1 MAGRAVL
8 LAGPPGTGK
17 TALALAL
24 SHDIGSKVPFCPMVA
39 SEVYSAEVKKTE
51 VLMENFRRAIGLRVK
66 EVKEVYEGEIVEL
79 NPHEVDNALSGSG
92 RVVSHLSVGLKSA
105 KGIRQLKL
113 DPAIF
118 DSFKKAR
125 VAIGDVV
132 YIEAGS
138 GIVKRLGRSE
148 SFKAEYDLEAEEYVP
163 LPKGEVLKKKEIV
176 QDVTLHDLDMA
187 NARPQAG
194 SGNANDLVNLLGNL
208 QRPRR
213 TEITEKLRSEINS
226 VVNRYIESGTAELV
240 PGVLFID
247 EAHMLDLECWAFLNR
262 AVESSIAPVV
272 ILATNRGKCRVRG
285 AEDIESSHGI
295 PQDMLDR
302 LLIIRTDPYKREE
315 MQSIIAL
322 RAKTEG
328 ILLAPEA
335 LDRLAQ
341 ISQESSLR
349 YALQLLAPAS
359 IAAQLAAVSE
369 NCQVSPQDVDSA
381 SSLFIDTKR
390 STQIINDNSKGY
402 LL

>member
-17 TALALAL
+17 TALALAV
-24 SHDIGSKVPFCPMVA
+24 SHEIGSKVPFCPMVA

-51 VLMENFRRAIGLRVK
+51 ILMENFRRSIGLRVK
-66 EVKEVYEGEIVEL
+66 EMKEVYEGEVVEL
-79 NPHEVDNALSGSG
+79 SPHEIDNGLSGTG
-92 RVVSHLSVGLKSA
+92 RTVSHLNVSLKSS

-118 DSFKKAR
+118 EAFKKSR
-125 VAIGDVV
+125 VSIGDVV

-148 SFKAEYDLEAEEYVP
+148 TFKSEFDLEAEEYVP

-187 NARPQAG
+187 NARPQSGGG
-194 SGNANDLVNLLGNL
+194 SNDLVSLLNNL

-213 TEITEKLRSEINS
+213 TEVTEKLRKEINS
-226 VVNRYIESGTAELV
+226 VVNRYIESGTAELI

-272 ILATNRGKCRVRG
+272 ILATNRGRCRVKG

-302 LLIIRTDPYKREE
+302 LLIIRTENYQRSE
-315 MQSIIAL
+315 MQSIISL
-322 RAKTEG
+322 RAKTES
-328 ILLAPEA
+328 ISLQPDA
-335 LDRLAQ
+335 LDRLAE
-341 ISQESSLR
+341 ISQETSLR

-359 IAAQLAAVSE
+359 ISAQMASSSQVLPEHVNDAAV
-369 NCQVSPQDVDSA
+369 
-381 SSLFIDTKR
+381 LFIDTKR
-390 STQIINDNSKGY
+390 STQIITSNSKGY
-402 LL
+402 LM